1 MLLPIGGMRMV
12 RNLASFSNGRML
24 LLAGDKGYN
33 TKQEMSS
40 LRDPHVAVH
49 GSFSFMV
56 RPARTRTAAHQ
67 ARSPDHACTP
77 GQL

>member
-1 MLLPIGGMRMV
+1 MPIGGMRMV
-12 RNLASFSNGRML
+12 RNLAAFSNGRML

-56 RPARTRTAAHQ
+56 RCDAPASLCAIAA
-67 ARSPDHACTP
+67 PHASSAP